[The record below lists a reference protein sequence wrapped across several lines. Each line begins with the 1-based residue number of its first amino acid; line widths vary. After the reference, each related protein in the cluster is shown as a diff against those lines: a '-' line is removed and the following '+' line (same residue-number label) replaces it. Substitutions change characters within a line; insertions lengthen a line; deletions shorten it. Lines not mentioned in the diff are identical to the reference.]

1 MGSFVEEVPVKLES
15 ILFGAVVCAI
25 GLLTAIPAAAQAGS
39 AGRGVAEKNAM
50 PTGGPVPRMP
60 DGHPDLSGV
69 WDHPFAM
76 DMAATSR
83 RDNCGAEMTGCKQ
96 VGPDGGIPM
105 TPAGEAWFKSY
116 DAANFDDTAH
126 CYPMGYTR
134 SMNAPVPT
142 QIVQRSNEI
151 VFLHESM
158 FAFHVVYMDG
168 RKHPTKD
175 EAQQTT
181 WYGHS
186 TGTWDGDT
194 LVVDTV
200 GPFFGTPKQLLDTRG
215 HPMSEDLHL
224 VERFKRLDSNH
235 LSYEVTVDDP
245 KYYTKPWKN
254 TRVWTLMKPG
264 QEIMEYVCTENNK
277 EVNEHH
283 VK

>member
-1 MGSFVEEVPVKLES
+1 VKKRL
-15 ILFGAVVCAI
+15 
-25 GLLTAIPAAAQAGS
+25 AIPVLAWVLASAPAWAQ
-39 AGRGVAEKNAM
+39 GRGAQDVK
-50 PTGGPVPRMP
+50 PSGPIPHAP

-76 DMAATSR
+76 NMASGGR
-83 RDNCGAEMTGCKQ
+83 GDNCGAEMTGCKMI
-96 VGPDGGIPM
+96 GPEGGSIPM
-105 TPAGEAWFKSY
+105 TPLGEDSFKHY
-116 DAANFDDTAH
+116 DPANFDATAH
-126 CYPMGYTR
+126 CNPMGYTR

-142 QIVQRSNEI
+142 QIVQRPDVI

-168 RKHPTKD
+168 RKHPTKQ
-175 EAQQTT
+175 EALQTT

-186 TGTWDGDT
+186 TGKWDGDT

-200 GPFFGTPKQLLDTRG
+200 GPFFGTPAMLLDTAG

-224 VERFKRLDSNH
+224 TERFKRLDAEH

-245 KYYTKPWKN
+245 KYYSKPWTN
-254 TRVWTLMKPG
+254 SRVFAQMKPG

-277 EVNEHH
+277 EVDEHH